1 VHFLQHRL
9 AEPAG
14 SAQLRPTIL
23 GATYQRCDRTS
34 HYRVPPWRRPTPRS
48 SALRPT
54 ASIVLR
60 YWFPAGKHSPSRSSH
75 VGLVLSSFGM
85 EDANERDCT
94 ANSYE
99 SIDQYFRPMASS
111 LRLEL
116 NHSSRRG
123 LGLDLCLMPA
133 TLRLLQVSEL
143 LLRLTFKEV
152 SDGVTL

>member
-1 VHFLQHRL
+1 MHFLQHRL

-23 GATYQRCDRTS
+23 RATYQRCDRVC
-34 HYRVPPWRRPTPRS
+34 HYRLPHRRRPTPRS

-60 YWFPAGKHSPSRSSH
+60 YWFPAGERSPSHSSH

-85 EDANERDCT
+85 EDAKERDCT
-94 ANSYE
+94 ANSYQ

-123 LGLDLCLMPA
+123 FGLDLSLMPA
-133 TLRLLQVSEL
+133 KRRLLQVSEL
-143 LLRLTFKEV
+143 LLGLTFKEV